1 MKNKVNPVA
10 YVLLIAFIFTIEPFS
25 VNAQSYQQAGS
36 WAVGIV
42 VYDGFTLCNSQKV
55 LWKDV
60 YYISVLQKLPLIN
73 DTDETVK
80 ACLLT
85 KT

>member
-10 YVLLIAFIFTIEPFS
+10 YVLLIAFIFSIEPFS

-42 VYDGFTLCNSQKV
+42 VHDGFTLCNGQKV
-55 LWKDV
+55 L
-60 YYISVLQKLPLIN
+60 
-73 DTDETVK
+73 
-80 ACLLT
+80 
-85 KT
+85 